1 MCIFGNHGLRGMD
14 WIQLEQKWIVLTMW
28 KHFFFTAIAKIIVV
42 EFCFTIIISVCRM
55 LCYLPL
61 SELPHKLRGFEIL

>member
-1 MCIFGNHGLRGMD
+1 MR
-14 WIQLEQKWIVLTMW
+14 
-28 KHFFFTAIAKIIVV
+28 KHFFFTAITKIIVV

-61 SELPHKLRGFEIL
+61 SELPHKLRGFEILW